1 MNIRYLLKSIKHF
14 FPIQLKKD
22 EYDIIFYYPSHFNRG
37 NNSENA
43 FFAPFYKLCNRYG
56 IKYAVF
62 EEPELFKKT
71 SRNPET
77 VPFDFPFITI
87 LILRK
92 LIPLKS
98 FDSFQHREWFIAKIL
113 KPLFRRYRFKNYIVL
128 SNSMLGFFR
137 GLNPNAKLF
146 DYQHGVIFSSHTG
159 YFTENGEAPPHIKEN
174 GVNLLLYG
182 SGFRD
187 LLVKK
192 SRDNYYENHTFVLG
206 IGESTKKPQKI
217 KTLKNIT
224 FSLQFTGTG
233 EFADKQSDWV
243 QIIREFYEKY
253 EQFFLEHDLK
263 ILMKHHPRF
272 DGSINVSPIIGFPF
286 AELFDGS
293 LDEALDR
300 SFLHLTF
307 YSTSIFDASVK
318 GIPTLLWNHKY
329 SLANIFREDFGYPVP
344 VCSDP
349 ARLIDKISIYLT
361 GSEALEK
368 DGEKVFE
375 WYKKIYSPLDKE
387 LFLSLF
393 TNGKVKK

>member
-1 MNIRYLLKSIKHF
+1 MNIRYLPKSIKHF

-37 NNSENA
+37 KNNENA
-43 FFAPFYKLCNRYG
+43 FFAPLYELCDRYG

-77 VPFDFPFITI
+77 VPFDFPFIVI
-87 LILRK
+87 LVLRK
-92 LIPLKS
+92 LIPLKT
-98 FDSFQHREWFIAKIL
+98 FNSFQQREQFIAKIL

-128 SNSMLGFFR
+128 SNSMLGLFR

-174 GVNLLLYG
+174 DVNLLLYG

-192 SRDNYYENHTFVLG
+192 SRDNYYQNHTYVLG
-206 IGESTKKPQKI
+206 IGESAKKPQKI
-217 KTLKNIT
+217 KALKNIT

-233 EFADKQSDWV
+233 EFADKQNDWV
-243 QIIREFYEKY
+243 QIIREFYEKHK
-253 EQFFLEHDLK
+253 QFFVEHDLK

-272 DGSINVSPIIGFPF
+272 DGSINISPIIGFPF

-307 YSTSIFDASVK
+307 YSTSIFDASAK
-318 GIPTLLWNHKY
+318 GIPTLLWGHRF
-329 SLANIFREDFGYPVP
+329 SLAKIFKEDFDYPVQI
-344 VCSDP
+344 CSDSSQ
-349 ARLIDKISIYLT
+349 LINKISTYLNNY
-361 GSEALEK
+361 EALEK
-368 DGEKVFE
+368 DSEKVFE
-375 WYKKIYSPLDKE
+375 WYRKIYSPLDKE

-393 TNGKVKK
+393 KNSEESK